1 MKHLKEF
8 HKFNW
13 LTRPKK
19 SGGDNI
25 LVVRVDNQ
33 EARVLAVAGL
43 SKFLK
48 SQGLEV
54 KVLRTALVDED
65 YELELNPRNPLEDLF
80 IDLPVSENEGNAE
93 VEVFYKDAPEVK
105 IKFLWTW
112 MEGVHK

>member
-13 LTRPKK
+13 ITRPKK
-19 SGGDNI
+19 SGDDNI

-33 EARVLAVAGL
+33 EARVLAVADL
-43 SKFLK
+43 SKFLR
-48 SQGLEV
+48 SQGMDV

-65 YELELNPRNPLEDLF
+65 YEISLDPINPIEDLF

-93 VEVFYKDAPEVK
+93 IEVFYKNNPGVK